1 MDAAEM
7 LRLFE
12 SHREAKAAPDIDA
25 ILETFV
31 SDCFLE
37 TVPLGFEVRART
49 RSGRHMRRSSSRA
62 FPDLAPDDE
71 RMAVGDGVIAVWGT
85 LRRTTFIRRIHPSGA
100 DRA

>member
-12 SHREAKAAPDIDA
+12 SHREAQAAWDIDA

-37 TVPLGFEVRART
+37 TVPLGL
-49 RSGRHMRRSSSRA
+49 RSEGKA
-62 FPDLAPDDE
+62 L
-71 RMAVGDGVIAVWGT
+71 
-85 LRRTTFIRRIHPSGA
+85 
-100 DRA
+100 